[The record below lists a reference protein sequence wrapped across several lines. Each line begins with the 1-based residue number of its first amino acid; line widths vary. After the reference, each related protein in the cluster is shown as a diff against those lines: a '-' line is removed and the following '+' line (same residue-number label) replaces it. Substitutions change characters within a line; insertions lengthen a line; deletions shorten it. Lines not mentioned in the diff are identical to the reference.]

1 MGGSILG
8 KRAAAISYNHEN
20 DDAPVLAAFG
30 EGYLAERIVS
40 AAKESGV
47 PVVEDPDAAALFSK
61 ASIGD
66 EIPPEMYE
74 VVARILVFIAD
85 VDRKYGSLRE
95 REYSMRN

>member
-1 MGGSILG
+1 MDESILR

-30 EGYLAERIVS
+30 HGYLADRIVS

-47 PVVEDPDAAALFSK
+47 PIVEDPGAAELFSK
-61 ASIGD
+61 VSVGD

-74 VVARILVFIAD
+74 VVARILVFIAEA
-85 VDRKYGSLRE
+85 DRKYGDLRG
-95 REYSMRN
+95 YSMRN